1 MYSKLFKCLGVAYIL
16 KLLNQYKEFDSLHW
30 FQSVDQKYR
39 TDMVSTCKQACRNI
53 YQNRGVKY
61 RLATSQLFL
70 ATFFR
75 FNMCTHLIINM
86 LQPRTRVTLFDTF
99 NILTCIILSSICYYF
114 LYFSIK
120 YLSHRMVR
128 AGEMRSYNKH

>member
-53 YQNRGVKY
+53 YQNRGLNIDLPQVNFFW
-61 RLATSQLFL
+61 RLFL
-70 ATFFR
+70 GSIYI
-75 FNMCTHLIINM
+75 CTHLIINM
-86 LQPRTRVTLFDTF
+86 L
-99 NILTCIILSSICYYF
+99 
-114 LYFSIK
+114 
-120 YLSHRMVR
+120 
-128 AGEMRSYNKH
+128 